1 VDSQINLRNFFKL
14 LIQITP
20 HPQEARGSR
29 RRSMSNGKNNI
40 FNTIEKYY
48 KDYGLR
54 AQELKKEGKKVIGYV
69 CSFVP
74 LEIITAAGYIPFRV
88 RGNIHEPITKG
99 DTLLET
105 IVCPYYRSC
114 FDLSVKGK
122 YNFLSGLVI
131 PHGCDSMVRSFSAWS
146 YALPYLYFHFVNIP
160 TVCDESS
167 FEFFGAELNTFRKS
181 LEKFV
186 GSKITDDDLRKA
198 IRVHNE
204 NRDKVKA
211 LYEFRK
217 ADPPL
222 ISGTE
227 LTMVLTVGS
236 SLPIHEANT
245 LFDQV
250 LTEIGRRKSSPLK
263 RGPRLLV
270 DGACL
275 DNIELIKLVEE
286 IGGNVVADTIC
297 NGARD
302 YFPRTNLGGDPTD
315 ALAHRYLDKVNC
327 PKTYREN
334 KTGTFE
340 GDIASRFGDI
350 GTYAKEF
357 KVDGAILYVYKY
369 CDPFGFEVPA
379 RKAYYNS
386 INVPLLHLEDVYSAG
401 TMSQLRTRIQAFL
414 EMIG

>member
-1 VDSQINLRNFFKL
+1 MDDN
-14 LIQITP
+14 
-20 HPQEARGSR
+20 E
-29 RRSMSNGKNNI
+29 RSVFS
-40 FNTIEKYY
+40 TVEKYY
-48 KDYGLR
+48 KDYGFR
-54 AQELKKEGKKVIGYV
+54 AKVLKDEGKKVIGYV

-74 LEIITAAGYIPFRV
+74 LEIITAAGCIPFRV
-88 RGNIHEPITKG
+88 RGDIHEPITKG
-99 DTLLET
+99 DMLLET

-114 FDLSVKGK
+114 FDLSVKQR
-122 YNFLSGLVI
+122 YDFLSGMVI
-131 PHGCDSMVRSFSAWS
+131 PHACDSMVRSFSAWS
-146 YALPYLYFHFVNIP
+146 YSLPFPYFHFVNIP
-160 TVCDESS
+160 TVCEDSS

-186 GSKITDDDLRKA
+186 GRSIADDALAKA

-204 NRDKVKA
+204 NRDKVRA

-217 ADPPL
+217 EDPPL

-227 LTMVLTVGS
+227 LTRVLTVGS
-236 SLPIHEANT
+236 SLPIEEANG

-250 LTEIGRRKSSPLK
+250 LGEISGRKSSPLK
-263 RGPRLLV
+263 KGARLLI

-302 YFPRTNLGGDPTD
+302 YFPKTDSGGNPID
-315 ALAHRYLDKVNC
+315 ALARRYLDKVNC
-327 PKTYREN
+327 PKTYRQN
-334 KTGTFE
+334 QTGTFE
-340 GDIASRFGDI
+340 GDISSRFGDI

-379 RKAYYNS
+379 RKAYYKM

-401 TMSQLRTRIQAFL
+401 TIGQLRTRIQAFL
-414 EMIG
+414 EMIGEH

>member
-1 VDSQINLRNFFKL
+1 
-14 LIQITP
+14 
-20 HPQEARGSR
+20 
-29 RRSMSNGKNNI
+29 MSGTQSNI
-40 FNTIEKYY
+40 FPMVERYY

-54 AQELKKEGKKVIGYV
+54 AKELKEEGKKIVGYI

-74 LEIITAAGYIPFRV
+74 LEIITAAGCIPFRV
-88 RGNIHEPITKG
+88 RGDIHEPITVG

-114 FDLSVKGK
+114 FDLSKKQK
-122 YNFLSGLVI
+122 YDFLSGLVI
-131 PHGCDSMVRSFSAWS
+131 PHGCDSMVRSYSVWTYS
-146 YALPYLYFHFVNIP
+146 LPYSYFHFLNIP

-167 FEFFGAELNTFRKS
+167 FEFFAEELNTFRRS
-181 LEKFV
+181 LEKFS
-186 GSKITDDDLRKA
+186 GKAITDEALAQA
-198 IRVHNE
+198 IQVHNE
-204 NRDKVKA
+204 NRDKVKV

-217 ADPPL
+217 SDPPL

-236 SLPIHEANT
+236 SLSISEANA

-250 LTEIGRRKSSPLK
+250 LADIKRREKSPFK
-263 RGPRLLV
+263 KGPRILI

-302 YFPRTNLGGDPTD
+302 YFPRTDMGGNPIN
-315 ALAHRYLDKVNC
+315 ALARRYLDKINC

-340 GDIASRFGDI
+340 GDIAARFGDI
-350 GTYAKEF
+350 GAYAKEF
-357 KVDGAILYVYKY
+357 KVNGAILYVYKY

-379 RKAYYNS
+379 RKAYYKS
-386 INVPLLHLEDVYSAG
+386 INVPLLYLEDVYSAG
-401 TMSQLRTRIQAFL
+401 TISQLRTRIQAFL

>member
-1 VDSQINLRNFFKL
+1 MDD
-14 LIQITP
+14 
-20 HPQEARGSR
+20 PQ
-29 RRSMSNGKNNI
+29 NNI
-40 FNTIEKYY
+40 LNTVERYY

-54 AQELKKEGKKVIGYV
+54 AKELKDEGKKVIGYV

-74 LEIITAAGYIPFRV
+74 LEITTAAGCIPFRV
-88 RGNIHEPITKG
+88 RGDIHEPITTG

-114 FDLSVKGK
+114 FDLSVKQK
-122 YNFLSGLVI
+122 YDFLSGMVI
-131 PHGCDSMVRSFSAWS
+131 PHGCDSMVRSYSAWS
-146 YALPYLYFHFVNIP
+146 YSLPYPYFHFVNIP

-167 FEFFGAELNTFRKS
+167 FEFFNAELNTFRKS
-181 LEKFV
+181 LGEFTGKA
-186 GSKITDDDLRKA
+186 ITDEDLAQA
-198 IRVHNE
+198 IRIYNE
-204 NRDKVKA
+204 NRDKVRA

-222 ISGTE
+222 ISGKE

-236 SLPIHEANT
+236 SLPIGEANA

-250 LTEIGRRKSSPLK
+250 LAEIGK
-263 RGPRLLV
+263 RGKSLLKKGPRIFI
-270 DGACL
+270 DGACI

-286 IGGNVVADTIC
+286 LGGNVVADTIC

-302 YFPRTNLGGDPTD
+302 YFPRTDVGGNPID
-315 ALAHRYLDKVNC
+315 ALAHRYLDKINC

-334 KTGTFE
+334 KTGTFDE
-340 GDIASRFGDI
+340 DIASRFGDI
-350 GTYAKEF
+350 GAYAREF

-379 RKAYYNS
+379 RKAYYKS
-386 INVPLLHLEDVYSAG
+386 INIPLLHLEDVYSAG
-401 TMSQLRTRIQAFL
+401 TISQLRTRVQAFL

>member
-1 VDSQINLRNFFKL
+1 
-14 LIQITP
+14 
-20 HPQEARGSR
+20 
-29 RRSMSNGKNNI
+29 MSGKQDNI
-40 FNTIEKYY
+40 LDTVKKYY
-48 KDYGLR
+48 DDYGLR
-54 AQELKKEGKKVIGYV
+54 AKELKKEGKNIIGYV

-74 LEIITAAGYIPFRV
+74 LEIITATGCIPFRV
-88 RGNIHEPITKG
+88 RGDIHEPITTG

-114 FDLSVKGK
+114 FDLSVKQK
-122 YNFLSGLVI
+122 YDFLSGMVI
-131 PHGCDSMVRSFSAWS
+131 PHGCDSMVRSYSAWS
-146 YALPYLYFHFVNIP
+146 YSLPYPYFHFVNIP

-167 FEFFGAELNTFRKS
+167 FEFFNAELNTFRKS
-181 LEKFV
+181 LGEFT
-186 GSKITDDDLRKA
+186 GRAITDEDLAQA
-198 IRVHNE
+198 IRIYNE
-204 NRDKVKA
+204 NRDKVRA

-222 ISGTE
+222 ISGKE

-236 SLPIHEANT
+236 SLPIGESNT
-245 LFDQV
+245 LLDEV
-250 LTEIGRRKSSPLK
+250 LTEIGRRGKSPLK
-263 RGPRLLV
+263 KGPRIFI

-286 IGGNVVADTIC
+286 LGGNVVADTIC

-302 YFPRTNLGGDPTD
+302 YFPRTDVGGDPID
-315 ALAHRYLDKVNC
+315 ALAHRYLDKINC

-340 GDIASRFGDI
+340 GDIAFRFGDI
-350 GTYAKEF
+350 GAYAKEF
-357 KVDGAILYVYKY
+357 KADGAILYVYKY

-379 RKAYYNS
+379 RKAYYKS

-401 TMSQLRTRIQAFL
+401 TIGQLRTRIQAFL

>member
-1 VDSQINLRNFFKL
+1 
-14 LIQITP
+14 
-20 HPQEARGSR
+20 
-29 RRSMSNGKNNI
+29 MSGTQSGI
-40 FNTIEKYY
+40 FSTVENYY

-54 AQELKKEGKKVIGYV
+54 AKELKKEGKKIIGYI

-74 LEIITAAGYIPFRV
+74 LEIISASGCIPFRV

-114 FDLSVKGK
+114 FDLSVKQT
-122 YNFLSGLVI
+122 YDFLSGMVI
-131 PHGCDSMVRSFSAWS
+131 PHGCDSMVRSYSAWS
-146 YALPYLYFHFVNIP
+146 YSLPYSYFHFINIP
-160 TVCDESS
+160 TVCGESS
-167 FEFFGAELNTFRKS
+167 SEFFDAELNTFRKS
-181 LEKFV
+181 LEKFA
-186 GSKITDDDLRKA
+186 GKAITDDDLART
-198 IRVHNE
+198 IRIYNE
-204 NRDKVKA
+204 NRDKVRA

-227 LTMVLTVGS
+227 LTMALTVGS
-236 SLPIHEANT
+236 SLPIGEFNT
-245 LFDQV
+245 LLDQF
-250 LTEIGRRKSSPLK
+250 LAEIGRRKKSPLK
-263 RGPRLLV
+263 KGPRIFI

-275 DNIELIKLVEE
+275 DNIELINLVEE
-286 IGGNVVADTIC
+286 LGGNVVADTIC

-302 YFPRTNLGGDPTD
+302 YFPKTDVGGDPID
-315 ALAHRYLDKVNC
+315 ALAHRYLDKINC

-340 GDIASRFGDI
+340 GDIASRFNDI
-350 GTYAKEF
+350 GAYAKEF

-379 RKAYYNS
+379 RKAYYQS
-386 INVPLLHLEDVYSAG
+386 IHVPLLHLEDVYSAG
-401 TMSQLRTRIQAFL
+401 TISQLRTRIQAFL

>member
-1 VDSQINLRNFFKL
+1 
-14 LIQITP
+14 
-20 HPQEARGSR
+20 
-29 RRSMSNGKNNI
+29 MSDKQSNI
-40 FNTIEKYY
+40 FNTVENYY

-54 AQELKKEGKKVIGYV
+54 AKELKKEGKKIIGYI

-74 LEIITAAGYIPFRV
+74 LEIISASGCIPFRV

-114 FDLSVKGK
+114 FDLSVKQT
-122 YNFLSGLVI
+122 YDFLSGMVI
-131 PHGCDSMVRSFSAWS
+131 PHGCDSMVRSYSAWS
-146 YALPYLYFHFVNIP
+146 YSLPYSYFHFINIP
-160 TVCDESS
+160 TVCGESS
-167 FEFFGAELNTFRKS
+167 SEFFDAELNTFRKS
-181 LEKFV
+181 LEKFA
-186 GSKITDDDLRKA
+186 GKAITDDDLART
-198 IRVHNE
+198 IRIYNE
-204 NRDKVKA
+204 NRDKVRA

-227 LTMVLTVGS
+227 LTMALTVGS
-236 SLPIHEANT
+236 SLPIGEFNT
-245 LFDQV
+245 LLDQF
-250 LTEIGRRKSSPLK
+250 LAEIGRRKKSPLK
-263 RGPRLLV
+263 KGPRIFI

-275 DNIELIKLVEE
+275 DNIELINLVEE
-286 IGGNVVADTIC
+286 LGGNVVADTIC

-302 YFPRTNLGGDPTD
+302 YFPKTDVGGDPID
-315 ALAHRYLDKVNC
+315 ALAHRYLDKINC

-340 GDIASRFGDI
+340 GDIASRFNDI
-350 GTYAKEF
+350 GAYAKEF
-357 KVDGAILYVYKY
+357 KVDGAILYIYKY

-379 RKAYYNS
+379 RKAYYQS
-386 INVPLLHLEDVYSAG
+386 IHVPLLHLEDVYSAG
-401 TMSQLRTRIQAFL
+401 TISQLRTRIQAFL

>member
-1 VDSQINLRNFFKL
+1 
-14 LIQITP
+14 
-20 HPQEARGSR
+20 
-29 RRSMSNGKNNI
+29 MSDKQSNI
-40 FNTIEKYY
+40 FNTVETYY

-54 AQELKKEGKKVIGYV
+54 AKELKKEGKKLIGYI

-74 LEIITAAGYIPFRV
+74 LEIISASGCIPFRV
-88 RGNIHEPITKG
+88 RGNINEPITKG

-114 FDLSVKGK
+114 FDLSVKQK
-122 YNFLSGLVI
+122 YDFLSGMVI
-131 PHGCDSMVRSFSAWS
+131 PHGCDSMVRSYSAWS
-146 YALPYLYFHFVNIP
+146 YSLPYSYFHFINIP
-160 TVCDESS
+160 TVCGESS
-167 FEFFGAELNTFRKS
+167 SEFFDAELNTFRKS
-181 LEKFV
+181 LGKLA
-186 GSKITDDDLRKA
+186 GKAITDDDLVRT
-198 IRVHNE
+198 IRIYNE
-204 NRDKVKA
+204 NRDKVRA

-217 ADPPL
+217 TDPPI

-236 SLPIHEANT
+236 SLPIGEFNT
-245 LFDQV
+245 LLGQF
-250 LTEIGRRKSSPLK
+250 LAEIGRRKKSPLK
-263 RGPRLLV
+263 KGPRIFI

-286 IGGNVVADTIC
+286 LGGNVVADTIC

-302 YFPRTNLGGDPTD
+302 YFPRTDEGGDPIN
-315 ALAHRYLDKVNC
+315 ALAHRYLDKINC

-340 GDIASRFGDI
+340 GDIASRFNDI
-350 GTYAKEF
+350 GAYAKEF

-379 RKAYYNS
+379 RKAYYQS
-386 INVPLLHLEDVYSAG
+386 IHVPLLHLEDVYSAG
-401 TMSQLRTRIQAFL
+401 TISQLRTRIQAFL

>member
-1 VDSQINLRNFFKL
+1 
-14 LIQITP
+14 
-20 HPQEARGSR
+20 
-29 RRSMSNGKNNI
+29 MSDKQSNI
-40 FNTIEKYY
+40 FNTVETYY
-48 KDYGLR
+48 NDYGLR
-54 AQELKKEGKKVIGYV
+54 AKELKKEGKKIIGYI

-74 LEIITAAGYIPFRV
+74 LEIISASGCIPFRV

-114 FDLSVKGK
+114 FDLSVKQT
-122 YNFLSGLVI
+122 YDFLSGMVI
-131 PHGCDSMVRSFSAWS
+131 PHGCDSMVRSYSAWS
-146 YALPYLYFHFVNIP
+146 YSLPYSYFHFINIP
-160 TVCDESS
+160 TVCGESS
-167 FEFFGAELNTFRKS
+167 SEFFDAELNTFRRS
-181 LEKFV
+181 LEKFA
-186 GSKITDDDLRKA
+186 GKAITNDDLART
-198 IRVHNE
+198 IRIYNE
-204 NRDKVKA
+204 NRDKIRA

-227 LTMVLTVGS
+227 LTMALTVGS
-236 SLPIHEANT
+236 SLPIGEFNT
-245 LFDQV
+245 LLDQF
-250 LTEIGRRKSSPLK
+250 LAEIGRRKKSPLK
-263 RGPRLLV
+263 KGPRIFI

-286 IGGNVVADTIC
+286 LGGNVVADTIC

-302 YFPRTNLGGDPTD
+302 YFPKTDVGGDPID
-315 ALAHRYLDKVNC
+315 ALAHRYLDKINC

-340 GDIASRFGDI
+340 GDIASRFNDI
-350 GTYAKEF
+350 GAYAKEF

-379 RKAYYNS
+379 RKAYYQS
-386 INVPLLHLEDVYSAG
+386 IHVPLLHLEDVYSAG
-401 TMSQLRTRIQAFL
+401 TISQLRTRIQAFL

>member
-1 VDSQINLRNFFKL
+1 
-14 LIQITP
+14 
-20 HPQEARGSR
+20 
-29 RRSMSNGKNNI
+29 MSDGKVSI
-40 FNTIEKYY
+40 FSTVERYY

-54 AQELKKEGKKVIGYV
+54 ARELKNEGRKAIGYV

-74 LEIITAAGYIPFRV
+74 LEVITAAGCVPFRV
-88 RGNIHEPITKG
+88 RGNVHEPITKG

-122 YNFLSGLVI
+122 YDFLSGLVI
-131 PHGCDSMVRSFSAWS
+131 PHGCDSMVRSFSAWT
-146 YALPYLYFHFVNIP
+146 YALPYSYFHFVNIP
-160 TVCDESS
+160 TVCEESS
-167 FEFFGAELNTFRKS
+167 FEFFGAEINTFRKS

-186 GSKITDDDLRKA
+186 GRTITDDQLVKA

-227 LTMVLTVGS
+227 LMRVLTVGS
-236 SLPIHEANT
+236 SLPVEEANG

-250 LTEIGRRKSSPLK
+250 LAEIGRRKNSSLK
-263 RGPRLLV
+263 KGPRLLI

-302 YFPRTNLGGDPTD
+302 YFPKTDVGGDPIV
-315 ALAHRYLDKVNC
+315 ALARRYLDKVNC
-327 PKTYREN
+327 PKTYRQN

-340 GDIASRFGDI
+340 GDIAFRFGDI

-379 RKAYYNS
+379 RKAYYKA
-386 INVPLLHLEDVYSAG
+386 INVPLLHLEDTYSAG
-401 TMSQLRTRIQAFL
+401 TIGQLRTRIQAFL

>member
-1 VDSQINLRNFFKL
+1 
-14 LIQITP
+14 
-20 HPQEARGSR
+20 
-29 RRSMSNGKNNI
+29 MSDKQSNI
-40 FNTIEKYY
+40 FNTVENYY

-54 AQELKKEGKKVIGYV
+54 AKELKKEGKKIIGYI

-74 LEIITAAGYIPFRV
+74 LEIISASGCIPFRV

-114 FDLSVKGK
+114 FDLSVKQT
-122 YNFLSGLVI
+122 YDFLSGMVI
-131 PHGCDSMVRSFSAWS
+131 PHGCDSMVRSYSAWS
-146 YALPYLYFHFVNIP
+146 YSLPYSYFHFINIP
-160 TVCDESS
+160 TVCGESS
-167 FEFFGAELNTFRKS
+167 SEFFDAELNTFRRS
-181 LEKFV
+181 LEKFA
-186 GSKITDDDLRKA
+186 GKAITNDDLART
-198 IRVHNE
+198 IRIYNE
-204 NRDKVKA
+204 NRDKVRA

-227 LTMVLTVGS
+227 LTMALTVGS
-236 SLPIHEANT
+236 SLPIGEFNT
-245 LFDQV
+245 LLDQF
-250 LTEIGRRKSSPLK
+250 LAEIGRRKKSPLK
-263 RGPRLLV
+263 KGPRIFI

-286 IGGNVVADTIC
+286 LGGNVVADTIC

-302 YFPRTNLGGDPTD
+302 YFPKTDVGGDPID
-315 ALAHRYLDKVNC
+315 ALAHRYLDKINC

-340 GDIASRFGDI
+340 GDIASRFNDI
-350 GTYAKEF
+350 GAYAKEF

-379 RKAYYNS
+379 RKAYYQS
-386 INVPLLHLEDVYSAG
+386 IHVPLLHLEDVYSAG
-401 TMSQLRTRIQAFL
+401 TISQLRTRIQAFL